1 MKRVVITGMGTVNP
15 LGCNLETFWNNV
27 KQGKLGIS
35 TIDTFDTTEVEISV
49 AGIVRDFDPTAHLDK
64 KDIRHMERFTQFAV
78 VAAKEALEDCGS
90 DLKDLDP
97 YRCGVIIGC
106 GVGGLEMTQKQHSIY
121 LEKGP
126 NRISPFFVPMMIS
139 NMAGGQVAMKT
150 NFRGDNY
157 CTVTACASATH
168 AIGEAFRKIKDGYLD
183 ACLCGGTESSVDEF
197 TIGGFKTMKA
207 LTKETDP
214 AKASTPFDKNRS
226 GFVLGEGCGV
236 LLLEEYEHAVARG
249 AKIYCELAGYGATC
263 DAYHM
268 TSPAPEGE
276 AAAKAMVNAYTEA
289 GLQPSDITY
298 INAHGTST
306 GLNDKY

>member
-1 MKRVVITGMGTVNP
+1 MDTKKKRRVVITGLGTVNP
-15 LGCNLETFWNNV
+15 TGNTVAESWANIKAGRCAVGPIT
-27 KQGKLGIS
+27 
-35 TIDTFDTTEVEISV
+35 TFDTADFKVKLAAEVK
-49 AGIVRDFDPTAHLDK
+49 DFDPAARIDK
-64 KDIRHMERFTQFAV
+64 REARKMARFTQFAV

-183 ACLCGGTESSVDEF
+183 ACRRGGMYCPKDSTFSRLREGLDVSVVSSRRMSS
-197 TIGGFKTMKA
+197 TI
-207 LTKETDP
+207 
-214 AKASTPFDKNRS
+214 S
-226 GFVLGEGCGV
+226 GI
-236 LLLEEYEHAVARG
+236 RG
-249 AKIYCELAGYGATC
+249 SAGYLLSPYAALAYAGLLDFRGRTGESCHALVLAEKNPVC
-263 DAYHM
+263 DAG
-268 TSPAPEGE
+268 T
-276 AAAKAMVNAYTEA
+276 VA
-289 GLQPSDITY
+289 GALGVSEDALEQY
-298 INAHGTST
+298 
-306 GLNDKY
+306 L

>member
-183 ACLCGGTESSVDEF
+183 A
-197 TIGGFKTMKA
+197 
-207 LTKETDP
+207 
-214 AKASTPFDKNRS
+214 
-226 GFVLGEGCGV
+226 
-236 LLLEEYEHAVARG
+236 
-249 AKIYCELAGYGATC
+249 
-263 DAYHM
+263 
-268 TSPAPEGE
+268 
-276 AAAKAMVNAYTEA
+276 
-289 GLQPSDITY
+289 
-298 INAHGTST
+298 
-306 GLNDKY
+306 

>member
-49 AGIVRDFDPTAHLDK
+49 AGIVRDFDPVAYLDK
-64 KDIRHMERFTQFAV
+64 KDVRHMERFTQFAV

-139 NMAGGQVAMKT
+139 NMAGGQVAM
-150 NFRGDNY
+150 
-157 CTVTACASATH
+157 
-168 AIGEAFRKIKDGYLD
+168 L
-183 ACLCGGTESSVDEF
+183 SS
-197 TIGGFKTMKA
+197 GPG
-207 LTKETDP
+207 
-214 AKASTPFDKNRS
+214 
-226 GFVLGEGCGV
+226 
-236 LLLEEYEHAVARG
+236 LL
-249 AKIYCELAGYGATC
+249 
-263 DAYHM
+263 
-268 TSPAPEGE
+268 
-276 AAAKAMVNAYTEA
+276 
-289 GLQPSDITY
+289 
-298 INAHGTST
+298 
-306 GLNDKY
+306 

>member
-49 AGIVRDFDPTAHLDK
+49 AGIVRDFDPAAHLDK

-121 LEKGP
+121 LEK
-126 NRISPFFVPMMIS
+126 VPEPDFSVLRS
-139 NMAGGQVAMKT
+139 NDDFQHGW
-150 NFRGDNY
+150 
-157 CTVTACASATH
+157 
-168 AIGEAFRKIKDGYLD
+168 
-183 ACLCGGTESSVDEF
+183 
-197 TIGGFKTMKA
+197 
-207 LTKETDP
+207 
-214 AKASTPFDKNRS
+214 RS
-226 GFVLGEGCGV
+226 GCHEDQLPG
-236 LLLEEYEHAVARG
+236 R
-249 AKIYCELAGYGATC
+249 
-263 DAYHM
+263 
-268 TSPAPEGE
+268 
-276 AAAKAMVNAYTEA
+276 
-289 GLQPSDITY
+289 
-298 INAHGTST
+298 
-306 GLNDKY
+306 